1 MTDPILIGR
10 KPDSKEMRSIFELV
24 LHEQEG
30 RYPGLRMDVT
40 ISRVRS
46 TEKTYMFCASE
57 TMYVK
62 KAIEETE

>member
-1 MTDPILIGR
+1 MSMQD
-10 KPDSKEMRSIFELV
+10 DS
-24 LHEQEG
+24 
-30 RYPGLRMDVT
+30 RMIVT